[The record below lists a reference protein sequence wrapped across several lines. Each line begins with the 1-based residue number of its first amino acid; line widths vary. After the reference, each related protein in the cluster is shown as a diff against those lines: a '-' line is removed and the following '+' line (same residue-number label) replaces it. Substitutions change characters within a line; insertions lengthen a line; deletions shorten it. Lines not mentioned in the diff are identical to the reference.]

1 MVMAKHSVAIYNKEI
16 IEKVHTFYHDV
27 LKIDF
32 SSDNLN
38 YYIQS
43 LTLTSYAK
51 EYNDISKTKIND
63 NRGLATLGDAV
74 LDACISKLAFLANPY
89 ISRGK
94 VTDCKKHYGRNENL
108 NRIGKEYLKL
118 NNYLLKK
125 SSDNTLK
132 KAHAT
137 AVEAIIGCIFLNK
150 GFDQAFAFV
159 NEYIIMNTET
169 FDFN

>member
-1 MVMAKHSVAIYNKEI
+1 MLKIHYLKEQMVMAKHSVAIYNKEI

-74 LDACISKLAFLANPY
+74 LDACISKLAF
-89 ISRGK
+89 G
-94 VTDCKKHYGRNENL
+94 
-108 NRIGKEYLKL
+108 
-118 NNYLLKK
+118 
-125 SSDNTLK
+125 
-132 KAHAT
+132 
-137 AVEAIIGCIFLNK
+137 
-150 GFDQAFAFV
+150 
-159 NEYIIMNTET
+159 
-169 FDFN
+169 